1 MIELDAITKVYT
13 KGFLRQEKM
22 TAVNN
27 VSLNLEKGMSLGLV
41 GESGSG
47 KTTLGR
53 IALRLVE
60 PTSGTVRFDG
70 VNLTALSR
78 SALRQIR
85 PRMQIVF
92 QDPDTSLDPRM
103 TVRECIAEPLKIW
116 NLVEPQDREDRVFE
130 LLELVGLQP
139 DLIGRFPF
147 EISGGQKQRVRSC
160 PGARTQARIYRR
172 RRTYSRARS
181 LRTGTGAQPDQ
192 NDTEKNKPH
201 AFVHIAR
208 SPDYRTDE

>member
-1 MIELDAITKVYT
+1 MIELDAITKIYT
-13 KGFLRQEKM
+13 KGFLRQQKRPG
-22 TAVNN
+22 
-27 VSLNLEKGMSLGLV
+27 SQRCLPHRLKKGESLGLV

-53 IALRLVE
+53 IALRLIE

-103 TVRECIAEPLKIW
+103 TVRTA
-116 NLVEPQDREDRVFE
+116 
-130 LLELVGLQP
+130 
-139 DLIGRFPF
+139 
-147 EISGGQKQRVRSC
+147 
-160 PGARTQARIYRR
+160 
-172 RRTYSRARS
+172 
-181 LRTGTGAQPDQ
+181 
-192 NDTEKNKPH
+192 
-201 AFVHIAR
+201 
-208 SPDYRTDE
+208 